1 MLSHFSHFWLFEI
14 LGTIA
19 LQAPLFMGFS
29 RQEYW
34 NGLPFPSPD
43 YLYIRCKQLHV
54 YLCVCLC
61 CLLSRPAVTKLLLLL
76 SSVHFKLV
84 AIISGSDKYSV
95 SISLQLLALIFLI
108 VSLYLPVIS
117 LILNSPKEKSSVDSQ
132 ENRKETTGIFC
143 ALNFLRIMA
152 KFWQIPLPYLS

>member
-61 CLLSRPAVTKLLLLL
+61 CLLSRPAVTKLLLLFC
-76 SSVHFKLV
+76 SFQACWDSTKTT
-84 AIISGSDKYSV
+84 ISWSDKYSI
-95 SISLQLLALIFLI
+95 SISLHLSAFYLLNG
-108 VSLYLPVIS
+108 VSLFTSDTHKTKYI
-117 LILNSPKEKSSVDSQ
+117 
-132 ENRKETTGIFC
+132 NRKNQHGCSREWEGSKRYILWLEFSK
-143 ALNFLRIMA
+143 NN
-152 KFWQIPLPYLS
+152 S